1 MDLDLPLKITELEY
15 QIIIEMR
22 VLQILSDTV
31 CHCLIEINHIGVV
44 HSLSHS
50 TWRILGLY
58 NINISCK

>member
-31 CHCLIEINHIGVV
+31 CHCLTSQSLPSEVARFLRKIN
-44 HSLSHS
+44 
-50 TWRILGLY
+50 
-58 NINISCK
+58 